1 MNAFSHG
8 SVSPPATAAPH
19 RLRITTANAA
29 APLAATASVA
39 LIGAAVGMAAG
50 VPGML
55 AGIVLGGVAGLLAA
69 RALVGRNVV
78 SEWDDLDGTQVEI
91 GPSSRDAWRAAGPT
105 RPPSYPSDKRA
116 RRHPTRPWR
125 AMVRWV
131 GRMFG
136 ATTIA
141 LGLVSAAC
149 GLLWAVDDFYCDPN
163 PQPAV
168 LLATVLSATLIAV
181 GFAMW
186 SASSRLQH
194 R

>member
-1 MNAFSHG
+1 MNAFSHS
-8 SVSPPATAAPH
+8 SVSPPATTAPH
-19 RLRITTANAA
+19 RLRIAAANAA

-69 RALVGRNVV
+69 RALVRRSIVA
-78 SEWDDLDGTQVEI
+78 EYDDLDGTQIEI
-91 GPSSRDAWRAAGPT
+91 GPSSRNAWRPAGRT

-125 AMVRWV
+125 AMSRWI
-131 GRMFG
+131 GRMVG
-136 ATTIA
+136 ATTMA
-141 LGLVSAAC
+141 LGLLSAAC

-168 LLATVLSATLIAV
+168 LLATVLSAALIAV

-186 SASSRLQH
+186 SASSRLQQ